1 MESLFNRTLLKCKQ
15 FRNPKKFT
23 SFMSDSCHLDRV
35 SNVEI
40 GVECLILPLLINWEK
55 CFVLFLTEQ
64 A

>member
-15 FRNPKKFT
+15 FRNPKKFI